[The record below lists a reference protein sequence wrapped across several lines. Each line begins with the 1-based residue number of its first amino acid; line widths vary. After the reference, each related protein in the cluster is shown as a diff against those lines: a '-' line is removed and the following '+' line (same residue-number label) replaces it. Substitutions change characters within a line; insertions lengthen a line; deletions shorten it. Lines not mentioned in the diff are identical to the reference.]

1 VRLRPAWPR
10 NAQQQRAAPP
20 VAVWLVRVLVLANCA
35 LAAAW
40 LGGVS
45 GIGEPTRIVTL
56 LSCIGI
62 VGLAVRENPEAHR
75 GLSGRLAVRL
85 TLASALVLAGVI
97 LLALVFR

>member
-10 NAQQQRAAPP
+10 NAPKQHAAPHA
-20 VAVWLVRVLVLANCA
+20 AVLLIRLLVLANCV

-56 LSCIGI
+56 LSCVGI

-75 GLSGRLAVRL
+75 GFSGRLAVRL
-85 TLASALVLAGVI
+85 TLASALVLTGVI
-97 LLALVFR
+97 VLAVVFR